1 MKNTEKLIADI
12 LDKLSTKDYLEEYKK
27 KALKG
32 DTAAQ
37 YILGEIY
44 YYGIDTN
51 DEYWKDVERTLAL
64 TRYSERRNKCTFGF
78 TCHCNKEPDCNEAL
92 KWYETAA
99 ASGNI
104 EAKKQV
110 EKILNGVQETHRN
123 TIIQLFKK
131 GM

>member
-1 MKNTEKLIADI
+1 MNNKIISDI
-12 LDKLSTKDYLEEYKK
+12 LDKLLNKDYLEDYKK

-32 DTAAQ
+32 DSAAQ

-51 DEYWKDVERTLAL
+51 DEYWKDVEKTLAL
-64 TRYSERRNKCTFGF
+64 TRYSKRRNKYTFGF
-78 TCHCNKEPDCNEAL
+78 TCYCNKKPDYEEAL
-92 KWYETAA
+92 KWYEMAA
-99 ASGNI
+99 VSGNV

-110 EKILNGVQETHRN
+110 EKILNGVQEMRRD